1 MVDILVEI
9 LLNGS
14 ILMAMW
20 KMTSTYVYSGFPVA
34 MEALLI
40 VESHENTRKF
50 DETPMKNRNKSH

>member
-20 KMTSTYVYSGFPVA
+20 KMTSGYVYSGFPVA

-40 VESHENTRKF
+40 VESHEKHQEIRWNPH
-50 DETPMKNRNKSH
+50 EKSQ